1 MRNLIKETEQY
12 VKKLVENTEVT
23 PRQQKAIE
31 KTFSKLLDTA
41 NLTPYKN
48 EIDKQLVLKL
58 ISKRRKKMVDVGIDS
73 DNPIFGFLN
82 TLESFLNMDS
92 DKILHSMFGQK
103 PVLNTDKIL
112 EGLMNMV
119 DSIPVPKDL
128 PASNIEK
135 RDSLETEKLLKGLL
149 DVVGKVIHPNDS
161 ETPTASETSTDSED
175 KNSFDIAK
183 IFNEDEPDSGVRV
196 SGGIEVFIYK
206 QGENAKMQ
214 VRGLPNEIDFEEFK
228 KFLKF
233 SGLWKTKEQLLKMKL
248 PIKLPLRVIYS
259 RLYITGLVLVKDQ
272 FINQFTE
279 PVIKGRLTITKFNKK
294 TGKLEIPSFIN
305 QPGFKIKDII
315 PSKKVR
321 NYLKNLSDVRSEIY
335 STIVPNSYAIDDN
348 NNLFHTVVPYIR
360 ES

>member
-12 VKKLVENTEVT
+12 IKKLVENTEVT

-58 ISKRRKKMVDVGIDS
+58 ISKRRKKMVEVGIDS

-92 DKILHSMFGQK
+92 DKILQSLFGQKPVEK

-135 RDSLETEKLLKGLL
+135 KDSLETEKLLKGLL
-149 DVVGKVIHPNDS
+149 DVVGKVIHPTDS
-161 ETPTASETSTDSED
+161 EASNDSED

-183 IFNEDEPDSGVRV
+183 IFNENEPDSGVRV
-196 SGGIEVFIYK
+196 SNEIEVFIYK

-214 VRGLPNEIDFEEFK
+214 VRSLPNEIDFEEFK

-279 PVIKGRLTITKFNKK
+279 PVIKGRLTIVKFNKK

-305 QPGFKIKDII
+305 QPGLKTKDII

-321 NYLKNLSDVRSEIY
+321 DYLKNLVDVRSEIY
-335 STIVPNSYAIDDN
+335 SKIVPNSYAIDDN
-348 NNLFHTVVPYIR
+348 NNLFHTVIPYIR
-360 ES
+360 EA